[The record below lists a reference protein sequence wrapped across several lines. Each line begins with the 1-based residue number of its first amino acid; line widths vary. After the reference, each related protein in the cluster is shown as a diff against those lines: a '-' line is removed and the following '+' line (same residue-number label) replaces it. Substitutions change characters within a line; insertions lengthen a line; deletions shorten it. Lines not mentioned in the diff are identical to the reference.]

1 MTAPTKIT
9 PEILIAKR
17 EILIAEIKASWNLII
32 NNNVF
37 PIGLMP
43 LYNLEAIY
51 EQIKKNEIE
60 LIETKIKLQATNF
73 GITDLKD
80 IPKNNAFYSI
90 FLLQQ
95 IKERAVKLAM
105 IPTKKEETE
114 KIAFTR
120 KFIDTEIEKLNAE
133 KIALEAYLLKFNEMS
148 EINDAA

>member
-9 PEILIAKR
+9 PTKLIVKR

-37 PIGLMP
+37 PVELMP

-60 LIETKIKLQATNF
+60 LIETKIKLQAANF
-73 GITDLKD
+73 GVKDLKN
-80 IPKNNAFYSI
+80 IPKDSAFYSI

-120 KFIDTEIEKLNAE
+120 KFIDTEIAKLNAE